1 MLAPGRSRSDAEIV
15 AAMLDVLKPKA
26 PERAALARKLRRCVE
41 VMRKGAA
48 HRPTAPAKRRE
59 YTRELQRY
67 RTRLLAAK
75 RACPWSPDALAAELA
90 RVQRLIRDRKRPRDV
105 LAETAVELAHDDL
118 LTPAQRTLTREGK
131 WHRLAA
137 LLYEV
142 ATGSD
147 AHADKVLKY
156 MHELKRGKRFPEPLW
171 AQIADADRRRGI
183 IFRRRGS

>member
-1 MLAPGRSRSDAEIV
+1 MLAPSRNRDEIV
-15 AAMLDVLKPKA
+15 AAMLDLLKPTA
-26 PERAALARKLRRCVE
+26 GERAAVARKVRSCIATMQHV
-41 VMRKGAA
+41 AA
-48 HRPTAPAKRRE
+48 HWLTTPAKHRQH
-59 YTRELQRY
+59 TRELQRY

-75 RACPWSPDALAAELA
+75 RACPWSPTALAAELA
-90 RVQRLIRDRKRPRDV
+90 QVQRALIRSRKRPRDV
-105 LAETAVELAHDDL
+105 VAETAVELAHDDL
-118 LTPAQRTLTREGK
+118 LTPAQCSLTREGK

-137 LLYEV
+137 LLYEA

-156 MHELKRGKRFPEPLW
+156 MHELKRGKRFPQPLW